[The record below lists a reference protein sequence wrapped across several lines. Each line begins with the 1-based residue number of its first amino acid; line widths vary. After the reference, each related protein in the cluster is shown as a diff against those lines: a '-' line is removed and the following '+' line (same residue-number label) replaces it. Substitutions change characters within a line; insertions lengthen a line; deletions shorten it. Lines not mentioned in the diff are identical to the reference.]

1 VLSVGGCFTAPDYV
15 AKTRPPECDTRSRL
29 VRRGYPENLE
39 VVLIGNCTVT
49 RMDPMRGPDFTRWLA
64 GGSSFITDC
73 NSPVP
78 IPFWTEK
85 SPEGKITK
93 VHFCPVFCAELRTQL
108 LAELKNDL
116 ICEDEAGVAG
126 ASATL
131 PTNPGTLAPGWDAG
145 AWFGNPAAG
154 SGLGSAGVSGAGVSG
169 VGGGAAGVA
178 GSAGASGGTGVGA
191 GSGAAGNAG
200 VSGSAGTAG
209 AGAAAST
216 AGAAGG

>member
-1 VLSVGGCFTAPDYV
+1 M
-15 AKTRPPECDTRSRL
+15 TRPPQCDTRSRL

-64 GGSSFITDC
+64 GGSSLFTDC
-73 NSPVP
+73 NTPVP

-93 VHFCPVFCAELRTQL
+93 VHFCPEFCADLRTQL

-126 ASATL
+126 MGATL
-131 PTNPGTLAPGWDAG
+131 PNPGTFPGFDAG

-154 SGLGSAGVSGAGVSG
+154 SGGRGTAGVSGAGVAGGAGASGTG
-169 VGGGAAGVA
+169 VGGGS
-178 GSAGASGGTGVGA
+178 GSAGT
-191 GSGAAGNAG
+191 AAG
-200 VSGSAGTAG
+200 SGSAGTAG
-209 AGAAAST
+209 AGGAV
-216 AGAAGG
+216 GAAGF